1 MKSTCSR
8 SFMAVL
14 IAAGALVS
22 LASPERA
29 AGLADETAGVALITV
44 NGAAITTDDIDAMIM
59 DRHQSM
65 DMSGTDEQLLLRL
78 MEKAINDEL
87 ILQDAVGMG
96 LDAEAQVLA
105 PVQQK
110 RIERAIALWVGE
122 SLEEPSPP
130 TSAQI
135 DAYFREQYRRVE
147 VRQFSVRTL
156 DEAEQVRATLAAGG
170 DWDAMARVMSLDTRG
185 IKGGLHPD
193 KFWIDLE
200 PVLQEA
206 ARELPVGA
214 ISPPFPYRESWSM
227 IRLESAKP
235 ADPADLASR
244 EELIRSVLLDA
255 ARQATWEAFVAHRR
269 QFTPVRTV
277 EAVLDA
283 IEGDAAIVYTGEFFN
298 ESSRVALQLDEDSL
312 VTESELRRAISKL
325 AMEMGTSPFAEILER
340 AVDAETRRL
349 VLEEGAVRGGFLD
362 RPAVVAAYEKDL
374 REALIQAYLNETVVQ
389 RIRFDRDEYQR
400 YYDEHKADYR
410 GEDAV
415 QLSFLFLETQAQA
428 EDTAARLAKG
438 ADFDFV
444 RKEIMGPGES
454 AAAEKWATLD
464 MFSADINDAVN
475 AMEVGATSPALQF
488 NDRWMIFRLDG
499 RREGP
504 LPTIEELDTQIRNVL
519 FQRAFKEILDEHLE
533 LLRANSEIVRH
544 EEQIRQYFR
553 AES

>member
-1 MKSTCSR
+1 MKSMCSR
-8 SFMAVL
+8 SFTAALVGAGLLVL
-14 IAAGALVS
+14 LPSPTLAAGP
-22 LASPERA
+22 PEDTA
-29 AGLADETAGVALITV
+29 ATALITV

-65 DMSGTDEQLLLRL
+65 DMAATDEQLLLRL
-78 MEKAINDEL
+78 IEKAINDEL
-87 ILQDAVGMG
+87 ILQDAIGMG
-96 LDAEAQVLA
+96 LDTEPQVLA

-110 RIERAIALWVGE
+110 RMERAIAHWVGE
-122 SLEEPSPP
+122 SLQDPPPP

-147 VRQFSVRTL
+147 VRQFSLRTR
-156 DEAEQVRATLAAGG
+156 DEAEQVRATLASGG
-170 DWDAMARVMSLDTRG
+170 DWDAMARVMSLDTRS
-185 IKGGLHPD
+185 IQGGLHPD

-200 PVLQEA
+200 PALQEEA
-206 ARELPVGA
+206 QRLKVGE

-235 ADPADLASR
+235 ADPADLTSR

-255 ARQATWEAFVAHRR
+255 ARQDTWEAFVAHRR
-269 QFTPVRTV
+269 QLTPVRTD

-283 IEGDAAIVYTGEFFN
+283 IEADAAIVYTGEFFK
-298 ESSRVALQLDEDSL
+298 ESNRVALQLDDDSL
-312 VTESELRRAISKL
+312 VTESELRRVTSKL
-325 AMEMGTSPFAEILER
+325 AMEMGTSPFADILER
-340 AVDAETRRL
+340 AVDVETRRL
-349 VLEEGAVRGGFLD
+349 VLEEGAAGEGYLD
-362 RPAVVAAYEKDL
+362 RPDVVAAYDKDL

-400 YYDEHKADYR
+400 YYEEHKTDYR

-415 QLSFLFLETQAQA
+415 QLSFLFMDTQAQA
-428 EDTAARLAKG
+428 EDTAERLAKG

-444 RKEIMGPGES
+444 RKEIMGSGES

-464 MFSADINDAVN
+464 MFSTAINEAVDA
-475 AMEVGATSPALQF
+475 MQVGATSPALQF

-504 LPTIEELDTQIRNVL
+504 LPTIEELDKPIRNVL
-519 FQRAFKEILDEHLE
+519 FQRAFKEILDEHLD
-533 LLRANSEIVRH
+533 LLRANSEIVRN

>member
-1 MKSTCSR
+1 MKSKCSR
-8 SFMAVL
+8 SFTAVL
-14 IAAGALVS
+14 VAVGAFLP
-22 LASPERA
+22 LASPAWA
-29 AGLADETAGVALITV
+29 AGSADGDSPVALITV
-44 NGAAITTDDIDAMIM
+44 NGAVITTDEIDAMIM
-59 DRHQSM
+59 DRHQTM
-65 DMSGTDEQLLLRL
+65 DMTGTDEQLLLRL
-78 MEKAINDEL
+78 IEKAINDEL

-96 LDAEAQVLA
+96 LDAEPQVLA

-110 RIERAIALWVGE
+110 RIERAIAQWVGE
-122 SLEEPSPP
+122 SLQEPAAP
-130 TSAQI
+130 TAAQI

-147 VRQFSVRTL
+147 VRQFSLRTR
-156 DEAEQVRATLAAGG
+156 DEADQVRAKLEAGG

-185 IKGGLHPD
+185 IEGGLHPD

-200 PVLQEA
+200 PALQQA
-206 ARELPVGA
+206 VKDLKVGA
-214 ISPPFPYRESWSM
+214 ISLPFPYRESWSM
-227 IRLESAKP
+227 VRLESAKP

-244 EELIRSVLLDA
+244 EDLIRKVLLEA
-255 ARQATWEAFVAHRR
+255 ARQETWEEFVAHRR
-269 QFTPVRTV
+269 QLTPVRTDQ
-277 EAVLDA
+277 AVLDA
-283 IEGDAAIVYTGEFFN
+283 IEGDGAIVFTGAFFN
-298 ESSRVALQLDEDSL
+298 ESSRVALQLDDDSS

-325 AMEMGTSPFAEILER
+325 AMEMGTSPFTEILER

-349 VLEEGAVRGGFLD
+349 VLEEGAVREGYLD
-362 RPAVVAAYEKDL
+362 RPDVVAAYEKDL

-400 YYDEHKADYR
+400 YYDEHKVDYR

-415 QLSFLFLETQAQA
+415 QLSFLFLESQAQA

-464 MFSADINDAVN
+464 MFSTDINDAVN

-519 FQRAFKEILDEHLE
+519 FQRAFKEILDEHLG

-544 EEQIRQYFR
+544 EEQIRRYFQ